1 VALVDE
7 PLPDLRSLTLAELR
21 SVRTRCRRA
30 LELAQL
36 LARNPDGPT
45 GDDIA
50 GLRIRVHALTE
61 ELITRYASDLDLVD
75 SLLEPA
81 YPHSVGSVPA
91 PAEGGAE
98 R

>member
-1 VALVDE
+1 MDR
-7 PLPDLRSLTLAELR
+7 PFPDATTLTLAELR
-21 SVRTRCRRA
+21 AERTRCRRA

-36 LARNPDGPT
+36 RSRQPDGPT
-45 GDDIA
+45 ADA
-50 GLRIRVHALTE
+50 VAELRSRVHALTE

-75 SLLEPA
+75 SLLDAA
-81 YPHSVGSVPA
+81 YPRGVGSVPA

>member
-1 VALVDE
+1 MDE
-7 PLPDLRSLTLAELR
+7 TFPDLTALTLIELR
-21 SVRTRCRRA
+21 AERTRWRRA

-36 LARNPDGPT
+36 RSRQPDGPT
-45 GDDIA
+45 AEDVA
-50 GLRIRVHALTE
+50 ELRSRVHALTE

-75 SLLEPA
+75 SLLDAA
-81 YPHSVGSVPA
+81 YPRGVGSVPA